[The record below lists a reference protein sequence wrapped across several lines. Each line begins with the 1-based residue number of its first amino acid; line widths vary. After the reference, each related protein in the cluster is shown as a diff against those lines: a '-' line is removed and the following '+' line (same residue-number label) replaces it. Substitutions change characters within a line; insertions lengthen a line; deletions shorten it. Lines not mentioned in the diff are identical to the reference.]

1 MDLTDKRFLIAGAT
15 GVLGG
20 LLARDLAGRGAK
32 LALAGRDERKLARIG
47 HELGAPTTPLDFS
60 DPSSPVR
67 CAELAAEALG
77 GLDGLLIATGAVAF
91 GEVREDGDHDVVR
104 ELFAVNA
111 LGPIALIQAA
121 VSRPAP
127 PEVVAAVTAVVA
139 QHPTAGLAAYSASKA
154 ALSAYLTALRRE
166 QRRDGTVV
174 LDVRPQHMDT
184 GFADRALSG
193 EPGHLPTP
201 GDHRA
206 VAGQIVTAL
215 LEDRRELAYD
225 LDRKTL
231 VAR

>member
-15 GVLGG
+15 GVLGS
-20 LLARDLAGRGAK
+20 LLASDLAGRGVK
-32 LALAGRDERKLARIG
+32 LVLAGRDARKLARIG
-47 HELGAPTTPLDFS
+47 DQLDAPTAPLDFS
-60 DPSSPVR
+60 DPASAACCLDR
-67 CAELAAEALG
+67 AAEALG

-91 GEVREDGDHDVVR
+91 GEAREDVDAEVVR

-111 LGPIALIQAA
+111 LGPIAMIQAA

-166 QRRDGTVV
+166 QRRNGTVV

-193 EPGHLPTP
+193 APGHLPAP

-225 LDRKTL
+225 LDRKAL